1 MSVTRPDVRSV
12 DLGEYAQAGMSEL
25 SEDYAGMPV
34 HERKR
39 PSSRTFDFR
48 RTTQQPVA
56 PHELHRQSRHRSHSR
71 RDKKRYCR

>member
-1 MSVTRPDVRSV
+1 M
-12 DLGEYAQAGMSEL
+12 GEYAQAGMSEL

-56 PHELHRQSRHRSHSR
+56 PQELHRQSRHRSHSR